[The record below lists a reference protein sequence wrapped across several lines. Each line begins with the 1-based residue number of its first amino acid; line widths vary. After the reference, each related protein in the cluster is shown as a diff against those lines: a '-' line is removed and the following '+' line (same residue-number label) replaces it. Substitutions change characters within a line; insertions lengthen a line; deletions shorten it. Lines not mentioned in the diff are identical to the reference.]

1 MVVLPAIQA
10 RDALLARLEALFRPD
25 VLQGLCPSVKAPSV
39 HLGIPVN
46 EPPFYVAVD
55 EVPDSVESSGAASMG
70 HAEVSFDVHV
80 WVQASMKDRERAA
93 AALVSYIDVAVAAVL
108 ADQSLDMSVD
118 NAFPS
123 VSLAGVAADDSRR
136 YLAAGCV
143 DIHCTVGSS
152 CPAKVMEVVNETNRN
167 A

>member
-1 MVVLPAIQA
+1 MVDAARNA
-10 RDALLARLEALFRPD
+10 RDALLKRLEAVFAPE
-25 VLQGLCPSVKAPSV
+25 VFEEVCPGVKAPSV
-39 HLGIPVN
+39 FQGIPVN

-55 EVPDSVESSGAASMG
+55 DVPDSIGTQGAVTNG
-70 HAEVSFDVHV
+70 HAAVSFSAHV
-80 WVQASMKDRERAA
+80 WVQASMKDRKKASDTLIA
-93 AALVSYIDVAVAAVL
+93 YMFVALAAVL

-143 DIHCTVGSS
+143 DIECETWSA
-152 CPAKVMEVVNETNRN
+152 CPAKVMEAVNAANSK